1 MAAKM
6 VLMAR
11 CPLGNIAGD
20 GGNAGEGVRDDS
32 L

>member
-1 MAAKM
+1 M

-11 CPLGNIAGD
+11 CPLGNITGD
-20 GGNAGEGVRDDS
+20 GGNAGEVVRDDS